1 MDIITILIMAS
12 IVVSTLLMIIGP
24 ILEFRGKIFFLESK
38 HAPVTSKRY
47 GMWIMTLGAVMFI
60 GGCVLRSM
68 VRERTRPRMTSGD
81 RTERLSG

>member
-47 GMWIMTLGAVMFI
+47 GM
-60 GGCVLRSM
+60 
-68 VRERTRPRMTSGD
+68 
-81 RTERLSG
+81 